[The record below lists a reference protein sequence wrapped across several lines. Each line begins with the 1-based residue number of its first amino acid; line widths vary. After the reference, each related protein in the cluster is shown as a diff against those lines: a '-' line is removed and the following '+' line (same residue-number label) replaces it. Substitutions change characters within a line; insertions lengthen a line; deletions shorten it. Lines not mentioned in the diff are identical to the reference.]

1 MADIQ
6 TWPEH
11 HFQRCHDFGVIIPHW
26 IKERQIYTTCLWAGM
41 GTHAVALLYIKHF
54 VKWAYDI
61 NMKLTCYS
69 MTDYDKTCQRLLK
82 TFRPRC
88 LFGDLS
94 EQFPQDL
101 ENKIRA
107 QQTRLRNEFEDFQ
120 GTCLQKKQEKDEL
133 TLGFRLL
140 VEELAEQTQW
150 QWPTRAICSIR
161 SDGLLPQEADLH
173 PPLDKDDIW
182 LEAISPSCVNWSKQG
197 KRMGWLGEQSLPMI
211 LYAIGM
217 RQRSRLPHLVMLECV
232 PDFDLAWLTTLSGG
246 ALRFQVCEL
255 APYDEG
261 LPVTGPRL
269 WAASAQGLLEFGIPP
284 FDPCMVDRWIRRE
297 VITRPYIWMI
307 SSEDEQQQFNQHV
320 GARDALQPHPGGK
333 LYRPEDMLPAGH
345 HCRLVEHRMKAARVR
360 QKNPGLYSE
369 DFFFDIGRLERFA
382 RSPDGLLPRQL
393 TASMIWSEQVKRLMT
408 PTELLAS
415 QGKCYFKCVTLFM
428 ITHAS
433 MFVQCSLFS

>member
-1 MADIQ
+1 MEEAALGEGPELCILEPEPFDDNLVYHDQAAGATRADPVYDDSYPDGAESMADIQ

-61 NMKLTCYS
+61 NMKLTCHS

-94 EQFPQDL
+94 EQFPEDL
-101 ENKIRA
+101 ENNIRA

-232 PDFDLAWLTTLSGG
+232 PDFDLGCNHLVRKMGPCACTTDRIAKYSLGFGG
-246 ALRFQVCEL
+246 CGF
-255 APYDEG
+255 
-261 LPVTGPRL
+261 T
-269 WAASAQGLLEFGIPP
+269 
-284 FDPCMVDRWIRRE
+284 
-297 VITRPYIWMI
+297 
-307 SSEDEQQQFNQHV
+307 
-320 GARDALQPHPGGK
+320 
-333 LYRPEDMLPAGH
+333 
-345 HCRLVEHRMKAARVR
+345 
-360 QKNPGLYSE
+360 
-369 DFFFDIGRLERFA
+369 
-382 RSPDGLLPRQL
+382 
-393 TASMIWSEQVKRLMT
+393 
-408 PTELLAS
+408 
-415 QGKCYFKCVTLFM
+415 
-428 ITHAS
+428 
-433 MFVQCSLFS
+433 